1 MEPQPQPQPQARER
15 KFVAQR
21 QQQGIDRSKAAKL
34 FINTYYKKLVEQ
46 GAERQ
51 ERLDKLEE
59 ETVGLS
65 EREQELARA
74 ALAQDES
81 QHMRL
86 QRTKLSVGYARCS
99 ASRSSVTHRVAISST

>member
-1 MEPQPQPQPQARER
+1 MEPQPQVRER

-34 FINTYYKKLVEQ
+34 FINTYYKNLLDQ
-46 GAERQ
+46 GTERQ

-65 EREQELARA
+65 ATEQELARA
-74 ALAQDES
+74 ALAIDES
-81 QHMRL
+81 QHMRF
-86 QRTKLSVGYARCS
+86 QRTKLSVRYVLVHQCS
-99 ASRSSVTHRVAISST
+99 LPFAHALGTLSL